1 MHIPVLLHK
10 VVSEL
15 RVSPGE
21 IFLDCTM
28 GNGGHTIAVAQ
39 AAAGPIVAIGIDEN
53 EDALARAQSALA
65 RSGTPAKLWNGN
77 FRNLDKALAENGADS
92 ADAILFDLGVS
103 SEELLESGR
112 GFSFAKD
119 EPLLM
124 TFRKSA
130 IGGGV
135 TAHEVV
141 NRWSEENLAT
151 IIEGFGDELYAKRI
165 AHAIATARE
174 PREQWGERAPI
185 ETSRALA
192 DIVASV
198 VPRKGK
204 THPAT
209 KTFQAIRMAV
219 NDELPA
225 LAEGLQKALAA
236 LRAGGRIAV
245 ISFHSGEDRIV
256 KMFFKE
262 SEKNGVG
269 TTSKKPVVPS
279 SEEVLENPRSR
290 SAKLR
295 IFVKNK

>member
-1 MHIPVLLHK
+1 MHKPVLLNE
-10 VVSEL
+10 VVSSL
-15 RVSPGE
+15 RVKSGE

-28 GNGGHTIAVAQ
+28 GNGGHMLAVAQ
-39 AAAGPIVAIGIDEN
+39 AAGGQITAIGIDEN
-53 EDALARAQSALA
+53 EGALARAQSALA
-65 RSGTPAKLWNGN
+65 RVGTPAKLWNGN

-92 ADAILFDLGVS
+92 ANAILFDLGFS
-103 SEELLESGR
+103 TEDLLERGR

-124 TFRKSA
+124 TFRKDVS
-130 IGGGV
+130 GGCV
-135 TAHEVV
+135 TAREVV
-141 NRWSEENLAT
+141 NRWSEENLMA
-151 IIEGFGDELYAKRI
+151 IIAGFGDERYAKRI
-165 AHAIATARE
+165 ARAIATAR
-174 PREQWGERAPI
+174 ERAPI

-225 LAEGLQKALAA
+225 LSEGLQKALAA

-256 KMFFKE
+256 KRFFKE
-262 SEKNGVG
+262 AEKNGIG
-269 TTSKKPVVPS
+269 TTSKKPTIPS
-279 SEEVLENPRSR
+279 SEEVLANPRSR

-295 IFVKNK
+295 VFVKN

>member
-1 MHIPVLLHK
+1 MHKPVLLNE
-10 VVSEL
+10 VVSSL
-15 RVSPGE
+15 RVKSGE

-28 GNGGHTIAVAQ
+28 GNGGHMLAVAQ
-39 AAAGPIVAIGIDEN
+39 AAGGQITAIGIDEN
-53 EDALARAQSALA
+53 EGALARAQSALA
-65 RSGTPAKLWNGN
+65 RVGTPAKLWNGN

-92 ADAILFDLGVS
+92 ANAILFDLGVS
-103 SEELLESGR
+103 TEELLESGR

-124 TFRKSA
+124 TFRKDVS
-130 IGGGV
+130 GGCV
-135 TAHEVV
+135 TAREVV
-141 NRWSEENLAT
+141 NRWSEENLMA
-151 IIEGFGDELYAKRI
+151 IIAGFGDERYAKRI
-165 AHAIATARE
+165 ARAIATAR
-174 PREQWGERAPI
+174 ERAPI

-225 LAEGLQKALAA
+225 LSEGLQKALAA

-256 KMFFKE
+256 KRFFKE
-262 SEKNGVG
+262 AEKNGIG
-269 TTSKKPVVPS
+269 TTSKKPTIPS
-279 SEEVLENPRSR
+279 SEEVLANPRSR

-295 IFVKNK
+295 VFVKN

>member
-1 MHIPVLLHK
+1 MHKPVLLNE
-10 VVSEL
+10 VVSSL

-21 IFLDCTM
+21 IFLDCTI
-28 GNGGHTIAVAQ
+28 GNGGHTIAVAE
-39 AAAGPIVAIGIDEN
+39 AAGGPIVAIGIDEN

-65 RSGTPAKLWNGN
+65 RAGISAKLWNGN

-92 ADAILFDLGVS
+92 ANAILFDLGVS
-103 SEELLESGR
+103 TEELLERGR
-112 GFSFAKD
+112 GFSFAKG

-124 TFRKSA
+124 TFRKDASDGC
-130 IGGGV
+130 I
-135 TAHEVV
+135 TAREVV

-151 IIEGFGDELYAKRI
+151 IIAGFGDERYAKRI
-165 AHAIATARE
+165 ARAIATAR
-174 PREQWGERAPI
+174 ERAPI

-209 KTFQAIRMAV
+209 KTFQAIRMAG

-225 LAEGLQKALAA
+225 LSEGLQKALAA

-245 ISFHSGEDRIV
+245 LSFHSGEDRIV
-256 KMFFKE
+256 KRFFKE
-262 SEKNGVG
+262 AEKNGIG